1 MIHKA
6 QIAKRES
13 KTSQEKLAKEV
24 VLQGSL
30 QLNVVLLHGDV
41 GVDVPILITEEL
53 LIEVVRINIIA
64 TNFFILIVTGHITAF
79 FW

>member
-1 MIHKA
+1 MIL
-6 QIAKRES
+6 IAKRES

>member
-1 MIHKA
+1 MIL
-6 QIAKRES
+6 IAKRES
-13 KTSQEKLAKEV
+13 KTSHEKLAKEV

>member
-1 MIHKA
+1 L
-6 QIAKRES
+6 IAKRES
-13 KTSQEKLAKEV
+13 KTSHEKLAKEV

-41 GVDVPILITEEL
+41 GVDVPIQITEEL